1 MTARSTRPESV
12 LISEKRADRAPK
24 TRKPGGG
31 ERGLAVARARGKNTS
46 SHAIAETIS
55 PDKPLTDKQKAF
67 VKLWAEG
74 ESITSASVRAGYNDG
89 ASIAY
94 RMVKMPNVLALY
106 HDYKAKYEAA
116 GDMTRKKV
124 MDMLLE
130 SYEMAKLMAE
140 PSTMV
145 AAARE
150 VGKMCGYYAPVESRI
165 KLDISGNVVVEKLN
179 ALTDE
184 ELVQLIAKGNA
195 SGGV

>member
-1 MTARSTRPESV
+1 MTARSTAPESV
-12 LISEKRADRAPK
+12 LRSQKRADTTPK

-31 ERGLAVARARGKNTS
+31 ERGTAVARTGKDTCNHPES
-46 SHAIAETIS
+46 VDPS
-55 PDKPLTDKQKAF
+55 KPLTDKQKAF

-74 ESITSASVRAGYNDG
+74 ESITSASARAGYNDG

>member
-1 MTARSTRPESV
+1 MTARANTPQS
-12 LISEKRADRAPK
+12 IAIMEKRSDRTPK
-24 TRKPGGG
+24 TKTKRGENAGGAI
-31 ERGLAVARARGKNTS
+31 AVARTGKNTS
-46 SHAIAETIS
+46 NYAVAETIDPS
-55 PDKPLTDKQKAF
+55 KPLTDKQKAF

-89 ASIAY
+89 GTVGY
-94 RMVKMPNVLALY
+94 RLTKMPNVLALY
-106 HDYKAKYEAA
+106 HEIKAKYEAA

-195 SGGV
+195 SA